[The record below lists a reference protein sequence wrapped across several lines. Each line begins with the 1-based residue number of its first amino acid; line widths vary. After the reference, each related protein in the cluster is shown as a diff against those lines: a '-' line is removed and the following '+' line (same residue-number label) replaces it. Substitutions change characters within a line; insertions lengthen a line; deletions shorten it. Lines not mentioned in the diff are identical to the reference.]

1 MLANRKMALRGQISA
16 DAWKLNLLLIQFEL
30 KLEYHW
36 TQVKNETMLIKANS
50 ANVDL
55 I

>member
-1 MLANRKMALRGQISA
+1 MLADRRMALRGQISA
-16 DAWKLNLLLIQFEL
+16 DAWELNLLHIQLEL

-36 TQVKNETMLIKANS
+36 TQLKNETMLIKANS